1 MKSLVFSF
9 FLTFSML
16 IGFAQEKTKQQIKE
30 EQKAAKQKIIDALV
44 ESKEYE
50 FVADMAYPQGFRN
63 IDMTTNSNFLRFQKD
78 TIHSEM
84 PFFGRAY
91 SGVAYSSN
99 GGGLDFKGAVKDY
112 SIKKG
117 KKSYT
122 IKATVKGNTDSYDV
136 FLIVYFNGGAS
147 LSINSTNRSPIT
159 YRGEIDKLKLK
170 N

>member
-1 MKSLVFSF
+1 MTF
-9 FLTFSML
+9 FLSFSVL

-30 EQKAAKQKIIDALV
+30 EQKAVKQKEIDALV

-50 FVADMAYPQGFRN
+50 FEAVMAYPQGTRN

-91 SGVAYSSN
+91 SGVGYGRG
-99 GGGLDFKGAVKDY
+99 GGGLDFKGAIKDY

-122 IKATVKGNTDSYDV
+122 IKANVRGDSETYSV
-136 FLIVYFNGGAS
+136 LLTVYFDGGAS
-147 LSINSTNRSPIT
+147 LSINSSNRSPIT
-159 YRGEIDKLKLK
+159 YRGEIDKLVIKK
-170 N
+170 